1 MTYTATEL
9 FAFVNRAN
17 TPERIA
23 QAWHWC
29 EKHINDEELRENLL
43 EILAIRY
50 NALNE

>member
-1 MTYTATEL
+1 MIYTATEL
-9 FAFVNRAN
+9 FAFVNRAD
-17 TPERIA
+17 TTERII

-29 EKHINDEELRENLL
+29 EKYIKDEELREDLL